1 MLLPPSRQ
9 PSRHKNLWGNFN
21 RKCDSRV
28 KMICYCHG
36 LLTFLALI
44 YIPIWLLNRTTLIN
58 IAGSSENLLKYFIM
72 LVHSF
77 AIKVSSRPL
86 QRWDNT
92 RCGTTMTSE
101 VKTTSWPEL
110 PGTSISFQHNQL
122 GQSTLQL
129 SNVYYYFSMPNQQYY
144 NIRSSDILTYY
155 CTTHCTCSVKT
166 TTGIPS
172 VCNSKLGDMTKQRD
186 KNCQSSRADVKPSS
200 YSSATE
206 DNGSHFRQVN
216 MSYSH

>member
-92 RCGTTMTSE
+92 RSGTTMTSE

-110 PGTSISFQHNQL
+110 PEQVFPSNTISLASQHCNCQ
-122 GQSTLQL
+122 
-129 SNVYYYFSMPNQQYY
+129 M
-144 NIRSSDILTYY
+144 
-155 CTTHCTCSVKT
+155 CTTIFLCQINEWGSKILI
-166 TTGIPS
+166 TG
-172 VCNSKLGDMTKQRD
+172 
-186 KNCQSSRADVKPSS
+186 
-200 YSSATE
+200 
-206 DNGSHFRQVN
+206 
-216 MSYSH
+216 

>member
-129 SNVYYYFSMPNQQYY
+129 SNVYYYFSMPNQRVRIQDTNYRVE
-144 NIRSSDILTYY
+144 ITFHILLHHTL
-155 CTTHCTCSVKT
+155 H
-166 TTGIPS
+166 
-172 VCNSKLGDMTKQRD
+172 KQCEDYHRD
-186 KNCQSSRADVKPSS
+186 SFCL
-200 YSSATE
+200 
-206 DNGSHFRQVN
+206 
-216 MSYSH
+216 